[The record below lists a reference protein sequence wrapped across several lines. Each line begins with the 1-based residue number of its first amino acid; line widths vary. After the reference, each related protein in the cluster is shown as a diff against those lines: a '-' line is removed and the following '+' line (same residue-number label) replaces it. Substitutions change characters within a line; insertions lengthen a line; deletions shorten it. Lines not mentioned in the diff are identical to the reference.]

1 MGFPAVLEREQLVQR
16 KVFKMQQRD
25 LFLGGGVRFFLIITA
40 VKCLAKVRN
49 LLFLLSEQ
57 PEKLQNVCHKQVP
70 FHFFFFYLLKTIKN
84 LFFRITLCE
93 IKQPDNEI
101 EIRENGMMGI
111 ILKILNSVKM

>member
-1 MGFPAVLEREQLVQR
+1 MSGQSQKPFISPQWAAWKASECMPQTNA
-16 KVFKMQQRD
+16 
-25 LFLGGGVRFFLIITA
+25 IT
-40 VKCLAKVRN
+40 
-49 LLFLLSEQ
+49 
-57 PEKLQNVCHKQVP
+57 
-70 FHFFFFYLLKTIKN
+70 FFFYLLKTIKN